1 MAITVYIF
9 LRRLRALNKSPKLLP
24 GKFLK
29 RKWQQW
35 QPKPTYKFVNSAERG
50 ENTTNAHTAYQGRE
64 EDAAVNTVP
73 VGVNRN
79 TSVSSVMSLP
89 AYSQTP
95 KETEQVLG
103 REGERGG
110 MDTVVEFPET
120 TEEEEAVRE
129 VEMESL
135 YQIRQ
140 ARRRELAERE
150 GRRRERREARERGDW
165 QRLEQL
171 QQESQQRTEAPNNA
185 STGNLTADV
194 LIAEHQSRPKE
205 RRVSSVAYGEIG
217 EVRHDGTRV
226 RSSSHESERGGL
238 LAGAAPMGDNV
249 QGRLSSEAASLFTM
263 SNLSR
268 PSLPHANGR
277 QRSDSGA
284 LSISTTSSFDL
295 PQPTPSGT
303 DEPSHRNNSRSSGSS
318 PVETRITPE
327 STDPGSD
334 EFGSSNIESRI
345 LSIGTESNNDVP
357 RPPEYEN
364 HDWGDAPSY
373 EEALRRAASRRQQL
387 PLQVPRISIQMPSE
401 PNTPVLGRVSED
413 NTRQR

>member
-1 MAITVYIF
+1 
-9 LRRLRALNKSPKLLP
+9 
-24 GKFLK
+24 LK
-29 RKWQQW
+29 KKWEQW
-35 QPKPTYKFVNSAERG
+35 QPKRKYKSVNSAERG
-50 ENTTNAHTAYQGRE
+50 ENTTSARTSYQGQE
-64 EDAAVNTVP
+64 ENAAVNAVT

-79 TSVSSVMSLP
+79 TSVSSVMTLP
-89 AYSQTP
+89 AYSQAP
-95 KETEQVLG
+95 KESEQVLG

-110 MDTVVEFPET
+110 IDTVVEFPET
-120 TEEEEAVRE
+120 IEEEEAVRE

-150 GRRRERREARERGDW
+150 ERRRERREARERGDW
-165 QRLEQL
+165 QRLEELRRQ
-171 QQESQQRTEAPNNA
+171 SQQRTEAANNG
-185 STGNLTADV
+185 STGNLTADI

-205 RRVSSVAYGEIG
+205 RRVSSVAYGELG
-217 EVRHDGTRV
+217 QVRHDGTRV
-226 RSSSHESERGGL
+226 RSNSHESERGGL
-238 LAGAAPMGDNV
+238 LAGAAPMGENV
-249 QGRLSSEAASLFTM
+249 QGGLSSETASLFTM

-268 PSLPHANGR
+268 PSLPYANGR
-277 QRSDSGA
+277 QRSNSGA

-303 DEPSHRNNSRSSGSS
+303 DEPSHRNNSGSSGSS
-318 PVETRITPE
+318 PAETRLTPE
-327 STDPGSD
+327 STDEGSD
-334 EFGSSNIESRI
+334 EIGSSNIESRT
-345 LSIGTESNNDVP
+345 LSTATQSNHDIP

-387 PLQVPRISIQMPSE
+387 PLQVPRISIQMASE

-413 NTRQR
+413 NPRER